1 MKRRDF
7 FALLG
12 GATAWPLTAHGQRAV
27 MPVIGFLNSASP
39 AGFAARLQAF
49 NDGLGEVGYVAGH
62 NVRIEYRWA
71 EGQFG
76 RLSSLAADLVQHQV
90 SVLVATGSANS
101 AQVAKATT
109 STIPIVFANGGDP
122 ITDGVV
128 ASLNRP
134 EANVTGVTFISN
146 LLTAKR
152 LGLLRE
158 LIPAAEAVAI
168 LNNPASVRANADT
181 LDAQEAARALRE
193 RVIVLNAANE
203 REIEEAFGSLAQQR
217 ASAVIVNADG
227 FFRNRAEQ
235 LVALAA
241 RYSVAVVYADREYA
255 LAGGLMSYGP
265 SITDGYRQAGVY
277 TGKILKGTKPSDLP
291 VQQPTKFEFVI
302 NLKTAKALGLTFPPG
317 LLAIADEVI
326 E

>member
-39 AGFAARLQAF
+39 ARFAARLQAF
-49 NDGLGEVGYVAGH
+49 NDGLREVGYVAGH

-76 RLSSLAADLVQHQV
+76 RLSSLAADLIQHQV

-122 ITDGVV
+122 ITDGGV

-193 RVIVLNAANE
+193 RVIVLNE
-203 REIEEAFGSLAQQR
+203 RMSVRLRKHLAVLLNKGPVLSL
-217 ASAVIVNADG
+217 
-227 FFRNRAEQ
+227 
-235 LVALAA
+235 
-241 RYSVAVVYADREYA
+241 
-255 LAGGLMSYGP
+255 
-265 SITDGYRQAGVY
+265 
-277 TGKILKGTKPSDLP
+277 
-291 VQQPTKFEFVI
+291 
-302 NLKTAKALGLTFPPG
+302 
-317 LLAIADEVI
+317 
-326 E
+326 

>member
-1 MKRRDF
+1 MTHEATGF
-7 FALLG
+7 FRPA

-168 LNNPASVRANADT
+168 LNNPASIRANADT
-181 LDAQEAARALRE
+181 LDAQD
-193 RVIVLNAANE
+193 
-203 REIEEAFGSLAQQR
+203 GS
-217 ASAVIVNADG
+217 ASAS
-227 FFRNRAEQ
+227 RA
-235 LVALAA
+235 
-241 RYSVAVVYADREYA
+241 RDRSQCGE
-255 LAGGLMSYGP
+255 
-265 SITDGYRQAGVY
+265 
-277 TGKILKGTKPSDLP
+277 
-291 VQQPTKFEFVI
+291 
-302 NLKTAKALGLTFPPG
+302 
-317 LLAIADEVI
+317 
-326 E
+326 

>member
-1 MKRRDF
+1 MTRRDF
-7 FALLG
+7 FTLLG

-168 LNNPASVRANADT
+168 LNNPASIRANADT
-181 LDAQEAARALRE
+181 LDAQD
-193 RVIVLNAANE
+193 
-203 REIEEAFGSLAQQR
+203 GS
-217 ASAVIVNADG
+217 ASAS
-227 FFRNRAEQ
+227 RA
-235 LVALAA
+235 
-241 RYSVAVVYADREYA
+241 RDRSQCGE
-255 LAGGLMSYGP
+255 
-265 SITDGYRQAGVY
+265 
-277 TGKILKGTKPSDLP
+277 
-291 VQQPTKFEFVI
+291 
-302 NLKTAKALGLTFPPG
+302 
-317 LLAIADEVI
+317 
-326 E
+326 

>member
-1 MKRRDF
+1 MTRRDF
-7 FALLG
+7 FTLLG

-49 NDGLGEVGYVAGH
+49 NDGLGEVGYVASH

-168 LNNPASVRANADT
+168 LNNPASIRANADT
-181 LDAQEAARALRE
+181 LDAQD
-193 RVIVLNAANE
+193 
-203 REIEEAFGSLAQQR
+203 GS
-217 ASAVIVNADG
+217 ASAS
-227 FFRNRAEQ
+227 RA
-235 LVALAA
+235 
-241 RYSVAVVYADREYA
+241 RDRSQCGE
-255 LAGGLMSYGP
+255 
-265 SITDGYRQAGVY
+265 
-277 TGKILKGTKPSDLP
+277 
-291 VQQPTKFEFVI
+291 
-302 NLKTAKALGLTFPPG
+302 
-317 LLAIADEVI
+317 
-326 E
+326 